1 MAGNLLEIDNIDTY
15 YGLAHILHG
24 ISLSLAEGEAITLL
38 GRNGAGKTTTL
49 KSIMGLVPPR
59 GGQIIYK
66 GEDIAG
72 LSPHVI
78 ARKGIS
84 LVPSGRHIFPALN
97 VIEHLRVPVSASNN
111 ARKNLLKW
119 VFDIFPELGGRE
131 RQKASSLS
139 GGEQQMLVIARSL
152 MTEPKLLLLDEP
164 MEGLAP
170 KLVRRVAEA
179 MEAIQ
184 KEGITIL
191 LCEARLEKAL
201 LIAKRGYILETGR
214 IVFQSDKDKL
224 EIPAEIQRAYLGV
237 GE

>member
-15 YGLAHILHG
+15 YGLAHVLHG
-24 ISLSLAEGEAITLL
+24 ISLSLAAGEAVALL

-59 GGQIIYK
+59 GGRIIYK

-97 VIEHLRVPVSASNN
+97 VIEHLRVPVSASKN
-111 ARKNLLKW
+111 ARKSLLKW
-119 VFDIFPELGGRE
+119 VFVIFPELGGRE
-131 RQKASSLS
+131 KQKASSLS

-152 MTEPKLLLLDEP
+152 MTGPKLLLLDEP

-179 MEAIQ
+179 MAAIQ